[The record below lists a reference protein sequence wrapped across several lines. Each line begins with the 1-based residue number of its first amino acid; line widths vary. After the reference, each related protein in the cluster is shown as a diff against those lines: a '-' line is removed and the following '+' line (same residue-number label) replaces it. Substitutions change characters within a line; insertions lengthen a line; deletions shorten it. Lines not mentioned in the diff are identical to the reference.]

1 MSLKQIL
8 VRVAGIALIV
18 AAIAGL
24 VFSVAGIVVL
34 GPVEEKVE
42 TAVAERLEL
51 LDRTLAAT
59 ADGLAVAE
67 ASLGKAATAI
77 GSLEGTL
84 AGIGQ
89 AVSGT
94 VPTLD
99 QVTELL
105 GESLPA
111 TFEATQEVLLSVAS
125 SAQLV
130 DDLLRVVTG
139 IPLLGLEEYS
149 PDVPLSQGLAEVAL
163 KLEGFPQ
170 AFDSAEE
177 DLRATKDNLQT
188 VEDDFATMALSVGAL
203 ANDLEEA
210 RSVLVEY
217 QEIVGGLQGM
227 ISSAQQSLP
236 EWLRML
242 RLGLSVVLVWLAI
255 AQIGLLAQGWELI
268 ERSRAAPPSESSK
281 AGDK

>member
-8 VRVAGIALIV
+8 VRIAGIALIV

-24 VFSVAGIVVL
+24 IFSIAGIVIL
-34 GPVEEKVE
+34 GPVEEKLE
-42 TAVAERLEL
+42 TAVTERLEL
-51 LDRTLAAT
+51 FDRTLTAT

-67 ASLGKAATAI
+67 ASLGKAVTAI
-77 GSLEGTL
+77 ESLEGTV

-130 DDLLRVVTG
+130 DDVLGVVTG
-139 IPLLGLEEYS
+139 IPLLGLKEYS
-149 PDVPLSQGLAEVAL
+149 PDVPLSQGLAEVAR

-170 AFDSAEE
+170 AFDSAEQ

-203 ANDLEEA
+203 ADDLEDA

-236 EWLRML
+236 DWLRML
-242 RLGLSVVLVWLAI
+242 RLGLSLVLVWLGI

-268 ERSRAAPPSESSK
+268 ERSRAAPPVGSTE
-281 AGDK
+281 AGGR

>member
-8 VRVAGIALIV
+8 VRVAGVALIV

-24 VFSVAGIVVL
+24 IFSIAGIIIL
-34 GPVEEKVE
+34 GPVEAKVE
-42 TAVAERLEL
+42 TAVTERLEL
-51 LDRTLAAT
+51 FDRTLTAT

-67 ASLGKAATAI
+67 ASLGKAVTAI
-77 GSLEGTL
+77 ESLEGTL

-130 DDLLRVVTG
+130 LTTWD
-139 IPLLGLEEYS
+139 
-149 PDVPLSQGLAEVAL
+149 
-163 KLEGFPQ
+163 FP
-170 AFDSAEE
+170 A
-177 DLRATKDNLQT
+177 
-188 VEDDFATMALSVGAL
+188 
-203 ANDLEEA
+203 
-210 RSVLVEY
+210 
-217 QEIVGGLQGM
+217 
-227 ISSAQQSLP
+227 SL
-236 EWLRML
+236 
-242 RLGLSVVLVWLAI
+242 
-255 AQIGLLAQGWELI
+255 
-268 ERSRAAPPSESSK
+268 
-281 AGDK
+281 